1 MASMARRFRFVLV
14 LALVSGAPR
23 AGAQDEEAYDEECPS
38 PAAFQ
43 SKDAA
48 TLTNKLVKE
57 GELEEPI
64 VLEHGDRPL
73 TFQTD
78 FSTRLAEDDARQQ
91 NFETEADLESGGQR
105 ADDAAFV
112 VNADARTE
120 TTIRL
125 AVCLDPSPQ
134 GRELDVGTYTAT
146 VRFIDE
152 RIPETTFDFEV
163 VVGDPNGAGFAGVA
177 VLGAVVLLA
186 SLPVLV
192 IVGAL
197 VTRRPWRDELRRS
210 WLLLACLM
218 VVALVGY
225 LWAVLDFRSSDDYR
239 LWQLDVDGIRD
250 FGGHSYKLVAAG
262 ITGFVALLV
271 LLPQVREKLGA
282 APAPA
287 TPPPARSPLPP
298 PAAGPRPAHPPAPPP
313 APPPA
318 SDLPPPQRGGRRVL
332 PWLAG
337 AAVAFVLLVVLTMTT
352 RLAGDD
358 EAEPTA
364 VDPTVP
370 TTENPDIT
378 EPSIDPEEI
387 LASLRVGETSGA
399 EAATALRGAGFV
411 VFAYDVCSS
420 SVGTPGLLRLVRT
433 TEGQTPLVDIDG
445 PTAAADD
452 VAPPDSL
459 DVLVADG
466 RPCNG

>member
-1 MASMARRFRFVLV
+1 
-14 LALVSGAPR
+14 
-23 AGAQDEEAYDEECPS
+23 
-38 PAAFQ
+38 
-43 SKDAA
+43 
-48 TLTNKLVKE
+48 
-57 GELEEPI
+57 
-64 VLEHGDRPL
+64 
-73 TFQTD
+73 
-78 FSTRLAEDDARQQ
+78 LAEDDARQQ

-163 VVGDPNGAGFAGVA
+163 VVGDPNGAGFAAVA

-186 SLPVLV
+186 ALPVLV

-210 WLLLACLM
+210 WLLLVCLM
-218 VVALVGY
+218 VVAIVGY
-225 LWAVLDFRSSDDYR
+225 LWAVLDFHSSDDYR
-239 LWQLDVDGIRD
+239 LWQLDVAGIRD

-318 SDLPPPQRGGRRVL
+318 SDVARPHRGGRRLL

-337 AAVAFVLLVVLTMTT
+337 AAAALVLLVALTTT
-352 RLAGDD
+352 RMLAGED
-358 EAEPTA
+358 EDASTA
-364 VDPTVP
+364 VDPTDA
-370 TTENPDIT
+370 ENPDIT

-399 EAATALRGAGFV
+399 EAATALREAGFV

-433 TEGQTPLVDIDG
+433 TDAQTPLVDIDG

-466 RPCNG
+466 RPCEE